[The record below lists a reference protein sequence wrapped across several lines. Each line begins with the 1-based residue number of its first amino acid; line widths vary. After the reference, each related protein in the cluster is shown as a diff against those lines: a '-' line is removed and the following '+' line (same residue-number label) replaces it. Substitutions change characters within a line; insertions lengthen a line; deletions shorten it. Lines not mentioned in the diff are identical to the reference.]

1 MSLVLPA
8 VEEALEPFQA
18 RPHWGKLFVMSRPR
32 GGHSCCYS
40 GATPCPIESLP
51 GVVMSEDELH
61 LQFCG
66 FLLLGSEQGSK
77 ESRSH
82 TGNKVRKPP
91 SFWPSRASG
100 VVSRLWAVCCAAVQF
115 C

>member
-82 TGNKVRKPP
+82 REISPQAAVVLA
-91 SFWPSRASG
+91 SRASG